1 MISGRSRYVDNPV
14 VLLSTD
20 RGSIV
25 TIAPLPPQPRVIDY
39 TYVRLADGDRLDLM
53 AARLY
58 GDERLWW
65 KIADANPEILDWTD
79 LPIGTILRVP
89 SG

>member
-1 MISGRSRYVDNPV
+1 MISGKSRYVNNPV
-14 VLLSTD
+14 VLVSSS
-20 RGSIV
+20 RGPVV
-25 TIAPLPPQPRVIDY
+25 TIAPAVPQTRVVDFS
-39 TYVRLADGDRLDLM
+39 YVSLREGDRIDLM
-53 AARLY
+53 ALRLY

-79 LPIGTILRVP
+79 VAFGTVLRVP

>member
-1 MISGRSRYVDNPV
+1 MISGKSRYVNNPV
-14 VLLSTD
+14 VLVSSN
-20 RGSIV
+20 RGPVV
-25 TIAPLPPQPRVIDY
+25 TIAPLPPQPRVLSY

-53 AARLY
+53 AVRLY

-79 LPIGTILRVP
+79 VPMGTVLRVP
-89 SG
+89 SD